1 MKNKVL
7 PVIAVIVVAVALL
20 VVVFVPK
27 SGDNAASTA
36 AGTTAAAKT
45 TEAASEAKEAIETE
59 AEVNENGDI
68 IINLSDLEADTATFI
83 SYDLNGTEIGLI
95 AVRDDEGNI
104 SAAFNTCQV
113 CNGSPKAYFV
123 QKNGKLVCQNCG
135 NKFSLSS
142 VGASAMGCNPI
153 SISGDDVTETDLGIL
168 ISREFLEANINLFNN
183 WKKS

>member
-1 MKNKVL
+1 MKNKIL
-7 PVIAVIVVAVALL
+7 PIATIAVVVIAAAVL
-20 VVVFVPK
+20 FFPK
-27 SGDNAASTA
+27 GETIPEGSGA
-36 AGTTAAAKT
+36 
-45 TEAASEAKEAIETE
+45 EAATI
-59 AEVNENGDI
+59 NENGDLEI
-68 IINLSDLEADTATFI
+68 SAEALSSDDAAII
-83 SYDLNGTEIGLI
+83 SYNSDGTDMELL
-95 AVRDDEGNI
+95 AVKSDDGTINV
-104 SAAFNTCQV
+104 AFNTCQV